1 MKRVPGPAMKLEG
14 GIRDDAIIHQS
25 LPASS
30 LENAQGRALDYA
42 QLAEVEL
49 AQAETS
55 TGEATRKR
63 HYFRAAILLNLAF
76 GGDPRPG
83 GEKGLTY

>member
-1 MKRVPGPAMKLEG
+1 MNVEG

-30 LENAQGRALDYA
+30 LERANRRTLDYA
-42 QLAEVEL
+42 QWAEVEL
-49 AQAETS
+49 ARAETS
-55 TGEATRKR
+55 TTEAVRKR